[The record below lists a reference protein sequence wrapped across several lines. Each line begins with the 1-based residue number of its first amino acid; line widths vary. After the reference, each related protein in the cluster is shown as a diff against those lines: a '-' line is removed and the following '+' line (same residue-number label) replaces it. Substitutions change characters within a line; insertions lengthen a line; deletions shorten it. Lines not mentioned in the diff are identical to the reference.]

1 MRRIPP
7 EFLLSF
13 PRLNRLS
20 QGSSELRRGQQRLV
34 VAPSE
39 KWNGQPSV
47 NAISVVCRT
56 QKVGGTMS
64 IVRIENVGEMA
75 LLNAPGLFSEKQKG
89 LLV

>member
-1 MRRIPP
+1 
-7 EFLLSF
+7 
-13 PRLNRLS
+13 
-20 QGSSELRRGQQRLV
+20 
-34 VAPSE
+34 
-39 KWNGQPSV
+39 V